1 MFVMD
6 LHALMYIIYIVLSI
20 GLTWWVGRTLFRNGQ
35 VFLNE
40 VFGQDTGLAE
50 SVNRLLLMGFY
61 LLNLGFMVYVLTV
74 EAEIGAPRE
83 LMEILSRQMGKI
95 ILCLGTLH
103 FINLYVFFTL
113 RRRHRY
119 SAPPLPPLE

>member
-1 MFVMD
+1 MD
-6 LHALMYIIYIVLSI
+6 LHTLMYIIYIVLSI

-40 VFGQDTGLAE
+40 VFGHEESLAE

-74 EAEIGAPRE
+74 RADVADPRSLVE
-83 LMEILSRQMGKI
+83 VLSRQMGKI

-103 FINLYVFFTL
+103 FVNLYVFFTL
-113 RRRHRY
+113 RRRHRH
-119 SAPPLPPLE
+119 AVPPMPPLE